1 MSYAMF
7 ESFNHCSFSI
17 PKEICSLLQFH
28 STTLTAYV
36 HKNDTN
42 CILSQVS
49 FSVPCINTDDVL
61 YLQEWQDER
70 LIWDPNEYNGLE
82 TLRMPCDKI
91 WLPDIVLYN
100 RYMLFQSHDWPV

>member
-1 MSYAMF
+1 MF

-17 PKEICSLLQFH
+17 PKEICSLLKFH

-36 HKNDTN
+36 HINDTN
-42 CILSQVS
+42 YILSEVS
-49 FSVPCINTDDVL
+49 FSVPCINTVDAL
-61 YLQEWQDER
+61 SLQEWQDER

-100 RYMLFQSHDWPV
+100 RYMLFSKS